1 MYVCI
6 YVCMY
11 VYMYVCIYVCMY
23 VCMYVC
29 IYLSIYP
36 SCVLFISQIS
46 YYSSLKGYG
55 FEVKDSTPLKISSVT
70 EGGPAETVGLCAGLE
85 VVGIGGQWL
94 DMEMGPYQ
102 QCKTVMESH
111 KQMEAPLEVIVKRES
126 SESISLSFQGKPLGF
141 QVKGNF
147 PVVINKVE
155 TG

>member
-1 MYVCI
+1 MYVSIYLCI
-6 YVCMY
+6 YLS
-11 VYMYVCIYVCMY
+11 
-23 VCMYVC
+23 

-36 SCVLFISQIS
+36 SCVLFISQIP

-55 FEVKDSTPLKISSVT
+55 FEVKDSTPLKILSVT